1 MHIYYL
7 KYNNYYNRKFK
18 REASLP
24 DYLTYEVAR
33 TENLALW
40 NPADGVETSIV
51 ANIDI
56 PFGAAQPDYA
66 VLQGDTIDD
75 YINSRWFIMEMVQ
88 LRKGQYRV
96 SLRRDVIAD
105 CIEVLENTTN
115 FLAQRG
121 FVEQNNK
128 LVLQPEDI
136 NVNRIKTS
144 ETLIKDETGV
154 PWLIGYLNKSVQTKT
169 ISGALDVEV
178 SETYDNLTDWPYYK
192 YTTEWFNGYVSDDST
207 GFTLYWN
214 AGDPFAF
221 YWNRSWDIR
230 TYGVTQNSDTK
241 EFANPKGYQTQKTW
255 AITFPSLEEVTNAF
269 KNISWI
275 NDIKNNFKI
284 HTFQETEAI
293 TSLEDSVISV
303 GRDEN
308 KRYYQIVLTSEQHNH
323 RETINRSEAESEAP
337 TIRNIC
343 ENTLRGTLEGDSTDS
358 HVYIFYTT
366 GMRYKLSLIDI
377 TTEKGFKYTIPADR
391 PHLNDAPYDMFA
403 IPYGAYNG
411 LGDKTLA
418 MKAASAAIAD
428 FNVGSSSELYDIQLL
443 PYKPTLSETVI
454 TDITNNLDNNKV
466 IGKIYWATE
475 SSFSKTI
482 LLDKPIGVKN
492 KKIDHICDKYRLVSP
507 NYSGQFE
514 FTAAANNGISGFKI
528 DATYLPINPY
538 IRIAPLFGGLYGR
551 EFGDAR
557 GLICGGDFS
566 LPAVNDAWVSYQQ
579 NNKNYNAIFNRNI
592 ESLEFTNNINRRLD
606 RIGAGVGIV
615 QGAASGAS
623 AGMVGGPITAVA
635 GGVTG
640 LTASLFGGIADIALN
655 ESLRQEQLSL
665 TRDLQ
670 SLNIGNIQAQ
680 PYSLAKTT
688 SFTAN
693 NKIFPILEYYT
704 CSPEEKALV
713 EAFLENNSFNL
724 GAVIPFK
731 TLLTTRYNEKARQW
745 IQGRVVEFPNNFG
758 EDYHF
763 AAVLNQELAQGYSF
777 KEYTE
782 V

>member
-66 VLQGDTIDD
+66 VLQGDTVDD

-96 SLRRDVIAD
+96 SLRRDVIVD
-105 CIEVLENTTN
+105 SIEVLENTTN

-136 NVNRIKTS
+136 SVNQIKTD

-154 PWLIGYLNKSVQTKT
+154 PWIVGYLNR
-169 ISGALDVEV
+169 
-178 SETYDNLTDWPYYK
+178 TYTGGEFKGDLKITPVREYASLQEFEYHDYITN
-192 YTTEWFNGYVSDDST
+192 WFNGYTSDDST
-207 GFTLYWN
+207 WFTLYWYKY
-214 AGDPFAF
+214 AGINN
-221 YWNRSWDIR
+221 WIRSWDIR
-230 TYGVTQNSDTK
+230 FKDIKQNSDFRSVQ
-241 EFANPKGYQTQKTW
+241 EIGYCN
-255 AITFPSLEEVTNAF
+255 AEGPIYDFPSFDVV
-269 KNISWI
+269 KNSFSGNTWI
-275 NDIKNNFKI
+275 PDIKNWFNIKTLEETNTFLSFQNMPIKI
-284 HTFQETEAI
+284 GDNYYKVVITEEQYNYEETLNNDEAL
-293 TSLEDSVISV
+293 S
-303 GRDEN
+303 N
-308 KRYYQIVLTSEQHNH
+308 
-323 RETINRSEAESEAP
+323 AP

-343 ENTLRGTLEGDSTDS
+343 ENSLGGSLAVEGAASNRPIYTF
-358 HVYIFYTT
+358 HTT
-366 GMRYKLSLIDI
+366 GTRYKVKLEIQN
-377 TTEKGFKYTIPADR
+377 TNEGFSFTIPSDR
-391 PHLNDAPYDMFA
+391 PRLQDAPYDMFA
-403 IPYGAYNG
+403 IPYGKYDG
-411 LGDKTLA
+411 VGDKEIA
-418 MKAASAAIAD
+418 MKTASTIMAAL
-428 FNVGSSSELYDIQLL
+428 NVETGGNLYDIQLL
-443 PYKPTLSETVI
+443 PFAPELST
-454 TDITNNLDNNKV
+454 TTITNITKDLDKSV
-466 IGKIYWATE
+466 LGKIYWATN
-475 SSFSKTI
+475 SSFSKI
-482 LLDKPIGVKN
+482 IPLDKPIGVTN
-492 KKIDHICDKYRLVSP
+492 KKIDHICNKYRLVSP
-507 NYSGQFE
+507 NYNGQFE
-514 FTAAANNGISGFKI
+514 FTAAANDGISGFNV
-528 DATYLPINPY
+528 DATYLPLNPY
-538 IRIAPLFGGLYGR
+538 IRVAPIFGGLYGK

-566 LPAVNDAWVSYQQ
+566 LPAINSAWVSYQQ

-592 ESLEFTNNINRRLD
+592 ENLEFTNNINRRLD
-606 RIGAGVGIV
+606 RIGATVGTV
-615 QGAASGAS
+615 QGVASGAS
-623 AGMVGGPITAVA
+623 AGIAFGPVGAVVGGMA
-635 GGVTG
+635 GGA
-640 LTASLFGGIADIALN
+640 ASLFGGGKDIALN

-670 SLNIGNIQAQ
+670 RLNLGNIQAQ

-688 SFTAN
+688 PFTAN

-704 CSPEEKALV
+704 CSAEEKALV

>member
-24 DYLTYEVAR
+24 DYLTYEIAR
-33 TENLALW
+33 TENLTLW

-66 VLQGDTIDD
+66 VLQGDTVDD

-96 SLRRDVIAD
+96 SLRRDVIVD
-105 CIEVLENTTN
+105 SIEVLENTTN

-136 NVNRIKTS
+136 SVNRIKTK

-154 PWLIGYLNKSVQTKT
+154 SWLVGYLNRSY
-169 ISGALDVEV
+169 SGGTFNGNMEI
-178 SETYDNLTDWPYYK
+178 TPYKEYASFNDFE
-192 YTTEWFNGYVSDDST
+192 YNNYFTEWFKGYTSDEST
-207 GFTLYWN
+207 WFTLYWYKT
-214 AGDPFAF
+214 PFVLNN
-221 YWNRSWDIR
+221 WIRSWDIR
-230 TYGVTQNSDTK
+230 SSSIKQNSDWKSATTV
-241 EFANPKGYQTQKTW
+241 GYMTYINNKQEDYPTLEAIQNTFGSNTW
-255 AITFPSLEEVTNAF
+255 IP
-269 KNISWI
+269 
-275 NDIKNNFKI
+275 DIKNRFGIKSL
-284 HTFQETEAI
+284 QETNDLLSWKNTIIKVGDLYYKI
-293 TSLEDSVISV
+293 TIEEESFVYE
-303 GRDEN
+303 
-308 KRYYQIVLTSEQHNH
+308 
-323 RETINRSEAESEAP
+323 ETLNRTDAYNSAN
-337 TIRNIC
+337 TIRSLC
-343 ENTLRGTLEGDSTDS
+343 ENTLHGSLKETLSGSS
-358 HVYIFYTT
+358 VYTFHSS
-366 GMRYKLSLIDI
+366 GVRYKLHKEELHTDA
-377 TTEKGFKYTIPADR
+377 GFSFTIPADR
-391 PHLNDAPYDMFA
+391 PKLDDAPYDMFA
-403 IPYGAYNG
+403 IPYGKYNNF
-411 LGDKTLA
+411 GDEQIA
-418 MKAASAAIAD
+418 MKTASILMAAL
-428 FNVGSSSELYDIQLL
+428 NVESSGNLYDIQLL
-443 PYKPTLSETVI
+443 PFAPKLSNTT
-454 TDITNNLDNNKV
+454 TDIKNASDAV
-466 IGKIYWATE
+466 IGKIYWSTE
-475 SSFSKTI
+475 STETKTI
-482 LLDKPIGVKN
+482 LLDNPLGLSNRKLDSIIN
-492 KKIDHICDKYRLVSP
+492 LYRIVSP

-514 FTAAANNGISGFKI
+514 FTTAANNFLYGFNI
-528 DATYLPINPY
+528 AYTYVPFNPY
-538 IRIAPLFGGLYGR
+538 IRVAPIFGGLYGQ
-551 EFGDAR
+551 EFNDAR

-566 LPAVNDAWVSYQQ
+566 LPAVNSAWISYQQ

-592 ESLEFTNNINRRLD
+592 ENLEFTNNINRRFD
-606 RIGAGVGIV
+606 TIGAVVGTA
-615 QGAASGAS
+615 QGAASGA
-623 AGMVGGPITAVA
+623 ATGAQLGGGFGAVA
-635 GGVTG
+635 GGIIG
-640 LTASLFGGIADIALN
+640 GSASAIGGASDAFLN
-655 ESLRQEQLSL
+655 ERLRQEQLSL

-670 SLNIGNIQAQ
+670 RLNLGNIQAQ

-688 SFTAN
+688 PFTAS

-704 CSPEEKALV
+704 CSEEEKALV

-763 AAVLNQELAQGYSF
+763 AAILNQELAQGYSF